1 MESNL
6 NQEILELIVGSLE
19 MIFGVYDT
27 NFVDN
32 TSIVVAEYE
41 ALWQTYLDY
50 MGSNEGIDAINAL
63 TCSFWNYHQVS
74 WSYQILVES

>member
-41 ALWQTYLDY
+41 AL
-50 MGSNEGIDAINAL
+50 
-63 TCSFWNYHQVS
+63 
-74 WSYQILVES
+74 